1 MIDLNLNPSKKELRT
16 FGLCAL
22 GFLCLAGWIVGRRTD
37 SITNGA
43 AIAAIGLVLAVLG
56 FAIPKALRPVWIVL
70 MVVNY
75 PQRNILK
82 NLKIWELFQK
92 QKIFLF
98 FKVKLNQLQ

>member
-56 FAIPKALRPVWIVL
+56 QLGARANWYRLARERIYDDPPTTDLGRA
-70 MVVNY
+70 
-75 PQRNILK
+75 
-82 NLKIWELFQK
+82 EAE
-92 QKIFLF
+92 F
-98 FKVKLNQLQ
+98 FSLGSAPRR